1 MATPKKRAAVKKQEL
16 KKEEEQEEKPLAQSQ
31 GAKFGSFW
39 TSLLPINKE
48 DKARLELIREALEP
62 SEIKEL
68 EYLLKTHKAR
78 FAEAD
83 FETSSGF
90 LQSSKYLSLASNV
103 LDPGLKQKVAEL
115 NQGVV
120 AHEKERIFLDFASSA
135 EEKILGLIAPNII
148 GLDEV
153 KKAGLIQLF
162 AKEKSHILLLGD
174 PATGK
179 TDILR
184 SISELAPISSFGLGS
199 GTSKAGLT
207 VTVVGKE
214 AVKGILPLANNGV
227 ACIDELNLLKNVDR
241 AGLLNAMEKGFITY
255 DKADSHLKLDANVN
269 VFATANPEG
278 EKFIGR
284 TIEVL
289 KQQVPFDSALL
300 SRFHLVFLI
309 RKPSTEEFLKITDKI
324 IKGEKKGVS
333 SKDKQF
339 VNEYVAYAL
348 KKNVE
353 FDKNLSS
360 LIQGFVS
367 DVKKDEEQ
375 FLVEISPRMVIG
387 IMNLARAAAR
397 MRLKD
402 KVEREDII
410 KILKIFNFALYIKKD
425 EREK

>member
-153 KKAGLIQLF
+153 K
-162 AKEKSHILLLGD
+162 
-174 PATGK
+174 
-179 TDILR
+179 
-184 SISELAPISSFGLGS
+184 
-199 GTSKAGLT
+199 
-207 VTVVGKE
+207 
-214 AVKGILPLANNGV
+214 
-227 ACIDELNLLKNVDR
+227 
-241 AGLLNAMEKGFITY
+241 
-255 DKADSHLKLDANVN
+255 
-269 VFATANPEG
+269 
-278 EKFIGR
+278 
-284 TIEVL
+284 
-289 KQQVPFDSALL
+289 
-300 SRFHLVFLI
+300 
-309 RKPSTEEFLKITDKI
+309 
-324 IKGEKKGVS
+324 
-333 SKDKQF
+333 
-339 VNEYVAYAL
+339 
-348 KKNVE
+348 
-353 FDKNLSS
+353 
-360 LIQGFVS
+360 
-367 DVKKDEEQ
+367 
-375 FLVEISPRMVIG
+375 
-387 IMNLARAAAR
+387 
-397 MRLKD
+397 
-402 KVEREDII
+402 
-410 KILKIFNFALYIKKD
+410 
-425 EREK
+425 